1 MHDFSCIYIYCVYMN
16 YRLTYT
22 RPSTFVQVYT
32 CIYMYLS
39 TLSTLPP
46 QSSVDVSVWNTQ
58 CLVSRLL
65 GVDQSRL
72 RGETERSESS
82 SRSATIQEVDEE
94 EEEEDCEVWSD
105 CTVQEKTHFEMLN

>member
-1 MHDFSCIYIYCVYMN
+1 MYM
-16 YRLTYT
+16 YT
-22 RPSTFVQVYT
+22 QYLVHLQVYT
-32 CIYMYLS
+32 CIIYMY
-39 TLSTLPP
+39 LSTLPP

-58 CLVSRLL
+58 CLLGRLL

-82 SRSATIQEVDEE
+82 SRPATIEEVDEE

-105 CTVQEKTHFEMLN
+105 CTVQKKTHFEILN